1 MRMRMQYGSITVRP
15 QRGVTVCGEPVWL
28 WVQIASA
35 REQLFEGRALERR
48 AHLLRVLEGL
58 ALRLR
63 HRARAEGVGRLY
75 DLRVGVHLGLQ
86 LG

>member
-1 MRMRMQYGSITVRP
+1 M
-15 QRGVTVCGEPVWL
+15 

-48 AHLLRVLEGL
+48 AHLLRVLQGL

-63 HRARAEGVGRLY
+63 HRARAEGVGRLD
-75 DLRVGVHLGLQ
+75 DLRVGVHLVRVRVRVMVRVRVRVRVRVSVRVRVRAR
-86 LG
+86 